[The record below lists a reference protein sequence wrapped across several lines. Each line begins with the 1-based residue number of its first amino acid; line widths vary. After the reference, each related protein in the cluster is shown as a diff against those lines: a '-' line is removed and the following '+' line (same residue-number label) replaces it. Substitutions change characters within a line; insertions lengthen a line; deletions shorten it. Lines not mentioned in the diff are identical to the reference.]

1 MYYEKDFC
9 LDSFDYK
16 GQDNLEAND
25 GERQSSAD
33 TVVGSVDS
41 LVVTF
46 LCVASLGFHVYCSS
60 LPSRQGPNDL

>member
-1 MYYEKDFC
+1 MKKTSI
-9 LDSFDYK
+9 LSSFDYK

-41 LVVTF
+41 LVVTCF
-46 LCVASLGFHVYCSS
+46 VCCDLRFSCVLFMPSLKTGTK
-60 LPSRQGPNDL
+60 